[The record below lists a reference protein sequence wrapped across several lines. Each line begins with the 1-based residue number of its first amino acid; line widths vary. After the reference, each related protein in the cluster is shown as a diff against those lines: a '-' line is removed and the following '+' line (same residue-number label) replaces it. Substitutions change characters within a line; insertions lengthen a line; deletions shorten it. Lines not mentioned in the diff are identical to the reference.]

1 MAAGK
6 QTAIFRGSV
15 ITIHYYKLL
24 KIAVDRTV
32 LAEGRQMIIFFEISS
47 KVKVVYGPCLH
58 LGPTFQN
65 SKN

>member
-32 LAEGRQMIIFFEISS
+32 LAEGRQIINYFRNFIKSEGYLWSTSS
-47 KVKVVYGPCLH
+47 
-58 LGPTFQN
+58 F
-65 SKN
+65 